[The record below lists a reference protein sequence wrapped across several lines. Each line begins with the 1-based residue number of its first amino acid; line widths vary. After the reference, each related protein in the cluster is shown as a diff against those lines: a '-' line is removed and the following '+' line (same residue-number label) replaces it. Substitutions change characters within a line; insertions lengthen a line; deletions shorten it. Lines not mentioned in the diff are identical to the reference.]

1 MHLNIYKEFISIYK
15 QALQALHS
23 PVTQHPHK
31 NKKKLENVRK
41 NMKKLQ
47 KLQNI
52 RVKEIFTEGSQPK
65 PPENISKHKPPLPLF
80 SYINPTL
87 FISDWKTKKY
97 KLWGIDVYATC
108 LLATLFYYSHLY
120 FNFWFPFTKLKW
132 KPSFNFATLLDILQL
147 CTTTQVTQPS
157 TSQEYEKGDYH
168 QESQNI

>member
-87 FISDWKTKKY
+87 FISD
-97 KLWGIDVYATC
+97 
-108 LLATLFYYSHLY
+108 
-120 FNFWFPFTKLKW
+120 
-132 KPSFNFATLLDILQL
+132 
-147 CTTTQVTQPS
+147 
-157 TSQEYEKGDYH
+157 
-168 QESQNI
+168 